1 MENRINERFDPAL
14 SPRGKGDDLHLSA
27 DMEIPGRV
35 RMNMR
40 NLSLGGFCVQSAD
53 LGPEQLSFLKSHD
66 TFFVRINSG
75 RDFFL
80 VGVRKVWESAAAGDS
95 GMRYSAGL
103 SITVISPEDNLTLS
117 SLLERMRRGG

>member
-53 LGPEQLSFLKSHD
+53 LGPEQLSFLKSQES
-66 TFFVRINSG
+66 FFDRINAG

-80 VGVRKVWESAAAGDS
+80 VGVRRSGIGRRRRFRNAIQCRPFNNGNFAG
-95 GMRYSAGL
+95 
-103 SITVISPEDNLTLS
+103 
-117 SLLERMRRGG
+117 